1 MPCGFTKDGRPVGLQ
16 VVARPRREA
25 KLLAGAKLIE
35 TVLGQLMPA
44 PIDPK
49 VTHL

>member
-1 MPCGFTKDGRPVGLQ
+1 LQ

-25 KLLAGAKLIE
+25 KLLAGSKLIE
-35 TVLGQLMPA
+35 TVLGQFMPA